1 MRARIFSRLGFSVSG
16 IFSPERTK
24 RFFRNAWSGVIFRPG
39 THRIERRAAETEP
52 AGDAESDSRE
62 TTHETKT
69 PGTLHGPLPDFETR
83 SFCPGTSGMIHRVAA
98 IFEKVVMQI
107 NFHGASVRA
116 RAAEGRRIG
125 EMVKLVNAAQM
136 GSENAAD
143 WARISGAVSV
153 AANSAKHRANIE
165 AGAAANAMQHVAL
178 LDVREQFGS
187 AIVEQHDVE
196 FLGAVDLIRLSR
208 AANQSVIAGD
218 GLASACG
225 GKDGPKQGEILE
237 ARNHFFDS
245 RERDMN
251 TRDAGAEAAIAFVG
265 GEGNHAGIG
274 DKEIGTADSHFGR
287 EKIAAQRAASGSNQL
302 DRIVG
307 IHVAQFLFEKISDV
321 FPGEVHGRSDD
332 VIGRL
337 IA

>member
-16 IFSPERTK
+16 IFSPERTE
-24 RFFRNAWSGVIFRPG
+24 RFFRNARCGVILRPG

-52 AGDAESDSRE
+52 AGVAQSDSRE
-62 TTHETKT
+62 TAHQAKT

-196 FLGAVDLIRLSR
+196 FLGAVDLIRLAR

-218 GLASACG
+218 GLASACS

-237 ARNHFFDS
+237 PRNHFFDS

-251 TRDAGAEAAIAFVG
+251 TRDAGAEAALPSLVVRAIMPAS
-265 GEGNHAGIG
+265 ATRKLAPLIP
-274 DKEIGTADSHFGR
+274 ISA
-287 EKIAAQRAASGSNQL
+287 EKKSRRNARRAAATSSTGSSVSTSPNFSL
-302 DRIVG
+302 
-307 IHVAQFLFEKISDV
+307 K
-321 FPGEVHGRSDD
+321 RSAMSFR
-332 VIGRL
+332 VRCMAGVTM
-337 IA
+337 